1 MRKLMRN
8 EKSKNNRAKFSI
20 AVQICPRCGNSDARL
35 SSQTSHGLLKLL
47 FYKAYRCHSCY
58 FRYCVLSPLRITAFA
73 GIALALA
80 AVLGVL
86 WMDSSQQ
93 ADAANAVQTVADDP
107 LISLAEQG
115 DADAELKMGLR
126 YASIAWGGEDDKVA
140 ALWFEK
146 SARHNQVE
154 AQYRYGWALLKGRG
168 VVQDYKTAFY
178 WLEKAAQ
185 QGYAQAQFALG
196 EIYQSGI
203 GIKRDT
209 ERAYLWFNLA
219 AAQGVESAASA
230 RDLMVQLLTP
240 DQITAMQAEAGRI
253 SRSQHSALVA
263 MPKAKVNEPVSA
275 VVEMH

>member
-1 MRKLMRN
+1 MRN
-8 EKSKNNRAKFSI
+8 EKTNNKRGRISSVLQA
-20 AVQICPRCGNSDARL
+20 CPRCGNGDARL
-35 SSQTSHGLLKLL
+35 SNQTSHSLLKVL

-58 FRYCVLSPLRITAFA
+58 LRYCVLSPLRITAFA
-73 GIALALA
+73 GI
-80 AVLGVL
+80 VLTLVFVFGVL

-93 ADAANAVQTVADDP
+93 ADAANSAQTVVTEDP

-115 DADAELKMGLR
+115 DAEAELKMGLR
-126 YASIAWGGEDDKVA
+126 YASIAWGGEDDKMAVH
-140 ALWFEK
+140 WFEK
-146 SARHNQVE
+146 AARHNQVE

-178 WLEKAAQ
+178 WLEKAAR
-185 QGYAQAQFALG
+185 QGYAQAQSALG